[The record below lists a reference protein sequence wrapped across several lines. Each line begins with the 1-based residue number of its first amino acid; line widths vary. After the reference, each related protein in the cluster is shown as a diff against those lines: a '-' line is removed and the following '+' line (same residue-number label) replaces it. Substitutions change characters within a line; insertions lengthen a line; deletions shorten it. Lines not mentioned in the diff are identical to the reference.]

1 MMFKVG
7 DLVRLKSYCKFSDRV
22 ALVVEASEAT
32 ASYNIKFVDNKIP
45 REPVTALG
53 MNLLIV
59 SEARVKSVKV
69 EER

>member
-22 ALVVEASEAT
+22 ALVVEVGCYD
-32 ASYNIKFVDNKIP
+32 SYSIKFADNKIP

-59 SEARVKSVKV
+59 SEARVK
-69 EER
+69 EC

>member
-22 ALVVEASEAT
+22 ALVVEAGYD
-32 ASYNIKFVDNKIP
+32 SYSIKFADNKIP

-59 SEARVKSVKV
+59 SEARVK
-69 EER
+69 EC

>member
-1 MMFKVG
+1 MFKVG

-22 ALVVEASEAT
+22 ALVVEVGWRCD
-32 ASYNIKFVDNKIP
+32 SYSIKFADNKFP

-59 SEARVKSVKV
+59 SEARVK
-69 EER
+69 E